1 MVIITIFFI
10 VGLLT
15 FYCGMEKQAWAEIS
29 TAGIYLDGYFPRVD
43 K

>member
-1 MVIITIFFI
+1 MLIISILFM

-15 FYCGMEKQAWAEIS
+15 FYCGMEKEAWSEIS
-29 TAGIYLDGYFPRVD
+29 TAGLYLDGYFSRAR

>member
-1 MVIITIFFI
+1 MLIISLLFI

-15 FYCGMEKQAWAEIS
+15 FFCGMEKEAWAEIS
-29 TAGIYLDGYFPRVD
+29 TAGLYLDGYFSRVN